1 MIFLFLK
8 HCGKKTTA
16 LTPQTLKTQLDMK
29 LQYCKPETEVDL
41 LDLEEFI
48 LYDLNNKPVIE
59 DDLDDPD
66 NIDW

>member
-1 MIFLFLK
+1 MVFCLK
-8 HCGKKTTA
+8 ID
-16 LTPQTLKTQLDMK
+16 QTETIKTQHNMK

-48 LYDLNNKPVIE
+48 LYDLNNQPVIE

>member
-1 MIFLFLK
+1 MVF
-8 HCGKKTTA
+8 C
-16 LTPQTLKTQLDMK
+16 LTPNQTETIKTQHNMK
-29 LQYCKPETEVDL
+29 LQYCKPETEVEL

-66 NIDW
+66 RIDW

>member
-1 MIFLFLK
+1 MVFR
-8 HCGKKTTA
+8 
-16 LTPQTLKTQLDMK
+16 LKTDQTETIKTQHNMK

>member
-1 MIFLFLK
+1 M
-8 HCGKKTTA
+8 KTD
-16 LTPQTLKTQLDMK
+16 QTETIKTQHNMK

-66 NIDW
+66 NIGW

>member
-1 MIFLFLK
+1 MVF
-8 HCGKKTTA
+8 C
-16 LTPQTLKTQLDMK
+16 LKTDQTETIKTQHNMK

-48 LYDLNNKPVIE
+48 LYDLNNQPVIE

>member
-1 MIFLFLK
+1 MVF
-8 HCGKKTTA
+8 C
-16 LTPQTLKTQLDMK
+16 LKTDQTETIKTQHNMK

-48 LYDLNNKPVIE
+48 LYDLNNQPVIE
-59 DDLDDPD
+59 EDLDDPD

>member
-1 MIFLFLK
+1 MKID
-8 HCGKKTTA
+8 
-16 LTPQTLKTQLDMK
+16 QTETIKTQHNMK

-48 LYDLNNKPVIE
+48 LYDLNNQPVIE

>member
-1 MIFLFLK
+1 
-8 HCGKKTTA
+8 
-16 LTPQTLKTQLDMK
+16 MK

-59 DDLDDPD
+59 DDLGDPD

>member
-1 MIFLFLK
+1 MVF
-8 HCGKKTTA
+8 C
-16 LTPQTLKTQLDMK
+16 LTPNQTETIKTQHNMK

-48 LYDLNNKPVIE
+48 LYDLNNQPVIE
-59 DDLDDPD
+59 EDLDDPD

>member
-1 MIFLFLK
+1 M
-8 HCGKKTTA
+8 KTD
-16 LTPQTLKTQLDMK
+16 QTETIKTQHNMK

-66 NIDW
+66 RIDW

>member
-1 MIFLFLK
+1 MVF
-8 HCGKKTTA
+8 C
-16 LTPQTLKTQLDMK
+16 LKTDQTETIKTQHNMK

-48 LYDLNNKPVIE
+48 LYGLNNQPVIE

>member
-1 MIFLFLK
+1 MVF
-8 HCGKKTTA
+8 C
-16 LTPQTLKTQLDMK
+16 LKTDQTETIKTQHNMK

-66 NIDW
+66 RIDW

>member
-1 MIFLFLK
+1 M
-8 HCGKKTTA
+8 KTD
-16 LTPQTLKTQLDMK
+16 QTETIKTQHNMK

-48 LYDLNNKPVIE
+48 LYDLNNKPVID

-66 NIDW
+66 RIDW

>member
-1 MIFLFLK
+1 M
-8 HCGKKTTA
+8 KTD
-16 LTPQTLKTQLDMK
+16 QTETINTQRSMK

-66 NIDW
+66 RIDW

>member
-1 MIFLFLK
+1 MVFCL
-8 HCGKKTTA
+8 TTN
-16 LTPQTLKTQLDMK
+16 QTETIKTQHNMK
-29 LQYCKPETEVDL
+29 LQYCKPETEVEL

-48 LYDLNNKPVIE
+48 LYDLNNQPVIE

>member
-1 MIFLFLK
+1 MVFR
-8 HCGKKTTA
+8 
-16 LTPQTLKTQLDMK
+16 LKTDQTETIKTQHNMK

-59 DDLDDPD
+59 DDLDDSD

>member
-1 MIFLFLK
+1 M
-8 HCGKKTTA
+8 KTD
-16 LTPQTLKTQLDMK
+16 QTETIKTQHNMK

-48 LYDLNNKPVIE
+48 LYDLNNQPVIE

>member
-1 MIFLFLK
+1 MVF
-8 HCGKKTTA
+8 C
-16 LTPQTLKTQLDMK
+16 LKTDQTETIKTQHNMK

-59 DDLDDPD
+59 DDLDDSD